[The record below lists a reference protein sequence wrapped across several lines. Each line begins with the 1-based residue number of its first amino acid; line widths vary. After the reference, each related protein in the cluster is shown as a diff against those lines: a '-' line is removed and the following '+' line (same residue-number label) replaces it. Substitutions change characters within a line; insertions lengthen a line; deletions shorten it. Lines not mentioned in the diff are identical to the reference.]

1 MDWNARLDDL
11 RHADRLAEP
20 ERATL
25 ADTLVGTDTRSVIEI
40 GCGAGG
46 MAAALA
52 TAMRT
57 PATTTGDGSEPTL
70 TLVDSAPELLDAAA
84 SHVRD
89 TGAAVDV
96 RTVLWDAADET
107 IPSALAPADLL
118 FAGMVV
124 HHLPDQL
131 AGLRRLTELVR
142 PGGTLAIVE
151 SGLAQRVL
159 PWDVGVGEPGLE
171 DRLSANQQSWFREM
185 RTGMDEAVRMPMG
198 WSRALREAGLAEV
211 HSWSYLVERPAPV
224 SDLVMRSI
232 LRRLRFLRDSTA
244 EHGTTDD
251 LAAVDALLD
260 EDGPHYVGRRDDLH
274 YLQADTVHSGLKTCA
289 G

>member
-11 RHADRLAEP
+11 RHADRVVEP

-25 ADTLVGTDTRSVIEI
+25 AETLVGADTRSVVEI

-52 TAMRT
+52 TAMEDRS
-57 PATTTGDGSEPTL
+57 DPTL
-70 TLVDSAPELLDAAA
+70 TLVDSAPELLEAAV
-84 SHVRD
+84 SRVRA
-89 TGAAVDV
+89 TGAAGDV
-96 RTVLWDAADET
+96 RTMLWDAAGDET
-107 IPSALAPADLL
+107 PSALAPADLV

-124 HHLPDQL
+124 HHLPDQF
-131 AGLRRLTELVR
+131 AGLRRFAALVR

-151 SGLAQRVL
+151 SGLPQRVL
-159 PWDVGVGEPGLE
+159 PWDLGVGEPGLE
-171 DRLSANQQSWFREM
+171 DRLSAYQHSWFREM
-185 RTGMDEAVRMPMG
+185 RTGMDGAVRMPMG
-198 WSRALREAGLAEV
+198 WSRALREAGLVEV
-211 HSWSYLVERPAPV
+211 RSWSYLVERPAPV
-224 SDLVMRSI
+224 SDLVMRSV

-244 EHGTTDD
+244 EHGTIDD

-260 EDGPHYVGRRDDLH
+260 EDGPHYVGRRDDVH
-274 YLQADTVHSGLKTCA
+274 YLQADTVHTGLQRRA